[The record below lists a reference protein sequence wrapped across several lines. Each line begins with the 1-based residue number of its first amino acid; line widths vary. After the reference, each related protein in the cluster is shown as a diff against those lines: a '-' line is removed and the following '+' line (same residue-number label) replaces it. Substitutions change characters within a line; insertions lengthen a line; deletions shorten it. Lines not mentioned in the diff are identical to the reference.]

1 MNQTE
6 DIGRCD
12 LCSRKLSFPYH
23 RYDIAVTQ
31 EHEHKN
37 THHGA
42 PVESTYTFKYGKKI
56 NHISADICS
65 RCTNKELFWLITAVF
80 CFVPFPVFVLI
91 NMDVFYFWLD
101 TFMDINLIKETYFV
115 VLFIL
120 TVALAGLGIH
130 LFDTKTTEKQLL
142 KKTTSKPAEQD
153 ATKILTLI
161 ILSDPNAVQKSFP
174 NN

>member
-91 NMDVFYFWLD
+91 NMDVFYFRLD
-101 TFMDINLIKETYFV
+101 RLIDINLIKGKYFIV
-115 VLFIL
+115 PFLV

-142 KKTTSKPAEQD
+142 KKNNIKTGKTGHDKDLDIDYFVRSKCSS
-153 ATKILTLI
+153 KII
-161 ILSDPNAVQKSFP
+161 SK
-174 NN
+174 